1 MADLIYLTIKG
12 KDQGLISAGCS
23 SIDSIGNKYQENH
36 QDEILVYSLSHS
48 MLRKKNVNHQ
58 PVIIKKPV
66 DKSTP
71 LLGVAISNNELLD
84 CFIDLYRTSSNG
96 GLELYFKLKLIKAK
110 ILEHSVLHP
119 NSLEHNNLQ
128 PQETLSLIYKSITW
142 SHVIAGTS
150 GYSIWEDTV
159 Y

>member
-1 MADLIYLTIKG
+1 MVECH
-12 KDQGLISAGCS
+12 ISNTDIANES
-23 SIDSIGNKYQENH
+23 YQASH

-71 LLGVAISNNELLD
+71 LLGVTISNNELLD
-84 CFIDLYRTSSNG
+84 CFIDLYRTSSNR
-96 GLELYFKLKLIKAK
+96 GLELYFKLKLIGAK
-110 ILEHSVLHP
+110 ILEYSILHP
-119 NSLEHNNLQ
+119 NFLEHNDQQ
-128 PQETLSLIYKSITW
+128 PQETLLLIYKSIIW
-142 SHVIAGTS
+142 IYIIVGTS
-150 GYSIWEDTV
+150 GYSTWEDTV